1 MSRKADLVIFGLPRW
16 DGPFSSTALSLAIE
30 LSKDV
35 RVFYIENPYTIKDYV
50 TQFWKFE
57 LRKRMMA
64 LFFGINKYQ
73 KIENNNSNLINVTPH
88 ITLPINFLAKG
99 KIYDYLSAINNFL
112 VERSLASVKKDFA
125 ISSFIFI
132 NSYNPFY
139 FKNIKRQNPICS
151 IYHCVDNI
159 EESKYIGKHGSRLE
173 RSMIMDYDLTI
184 TTSRRLLDY
193 ALKLTSHS
201 YLLPNA
207 ADFKLF
213 DNAKKRLTGRPIEME
228 CVKGKI
234 IGYIGSVDHR
244 IDYTL
249 LESVARNY
257 PDWTLLLVGP
267 LSNEYKASQLGE
279 YSNVVAVGSKPLN
292 ELPLFVKEMDCGIIP
307 FLLNKLTESIYPLKL
322 NEYLAVGIPI
332 VTTHFSKDLDD
343 FSHFI
348 GIAESPFDFVKL
360 IEDEIEGD
368 NEIKRSNRISK
379 ATTNSWENRVIEF
392 WKIVEPYFSLYE
404 QERRK

>member
-1 MSRKADLVIFGLPRW
+1 
-16 DGPFSSTALSLAIE
+16 
-30 LSKDV
+30 
-35 RVFYIENPYTIKDYV
+35 
-50 TQFWKFE
+50 
-57 LRKRMMA
+57 
-64 LFFGINKYQ
+64 
-73 KIENNNSNLINVTPH
+73 
-88 ITLPINFLAKG
+88 
-99 KIYDYLSAINNFL
+99 
-112 VERSLASVKKDFA
+112 
-125 ISSFIFI
+125 
-132 NSYNPFY
+132 
-139 FKNIKRQNPICS
+139 
-151 IYHCVDNI
+151 
-159 EESKYIGKHGSRLE
+159 
-173 RSMIMDYDLTI
+173 
-184 TTSRRLLDY
+184 
-193 ALKLTSHS
+193 
-201 YLLPNA
+201 
-207 ADFKLF
+207 
-213 DNAKKRLTGRPIEME
+213 
-228 CVKGKI
+228 VKGKI

>member
-30 LSKDV
+30 LSKEV

-50 TQFWKFE
+50 TQFWKIE

-73 KIENNNSNLINVTPH
+73 EIEDNSNLINVTPH
-88 ITLPINFLAKG
+88 LTLPINFLAKG
-99 KIYDYLSAINNFL
+99 KIYNYLSAINNFL
-112 VERSLASVKKDFA
+112 VERSLASIKKDFA
-125 ISSFIFI
+125 ISSFLFI

-139 FKNIKRQNPICS
+139 FSNIRRQNPICS

-159 EESKYIGKHGSRLE
+159 AESKYIGKHGSSLE
-173 RSMIMDYDLTI
+173 RSMIKDYDLTI

-193 ALKLTSHS
+193 ALELSSHS

-213 DNAKKRLTGRPIEME
+213 YNAKKRLTGRPKEMQRA
-228 CVKGKI
+228 KGKI

-292 ELPLFVKEMDCGIIP
+292 ELPLFVKFCSRVTHYLQYVFMLLMPISGVLMSILSGKEIPVFGIFTVP
-307 FLLNKLTESIYPLKL
+307 ALEKNTQ
-322 NEYLAVGIPI
+322 LAGIFYQI
-332 VTTHFSKDLDD
+332 HVIAIWFFIALIIFHISAALYH
-343 FSHFI
+343 HFI
-348 GIAESPFDFVKL
+348 RKDQVL
-360 IEDEIEGD
+360 TRM
-368 NEIKRSNRISK
+368 IK
-379 ATTNSWENRVIEF
+379 
-392 WKIVEPYFSLYE
+392 
-404 QERRK
+404 